1 MPNLRYIQRT
11 GCNYGSRCVTKQIH
25 VLSSRGKVWQR
36 RSKVELSVWHND
48 WVAKNDLRN
57 QENKFS
63 KHTSWNM
70 LYLVNKEFCCVFLC
84 INTIVKN
91 ESSIFLKEGG
101 TINRTIPHGGTVSY
115 ISIRGKSGK
124 RVITRSKHH
133 HLPLPPSPK
142 FGHDI
147 FAWSARDRGGIL
159 LASQPPASDSK

>member
-1 MPNLRYIQRT
+1 MPNLCYIQRT

-63 KHTSWNM
+63 KHTFWNM
-70 LYLVNKEFCCVFLC
+70 LYLVKKEFCCVFLC
-84 INTIVKN
+84 INAIVKN

-101 TINRTIPHGGTVSY
+101 TINRTIPHGGTVSLHKY
-115 ISIRGKSGK
+115 QRKKSKKGNYS
-124 RVITRSKHH
+124 VETSS
-133 HLPLPPSPK
+133 LTPSPPPLNLVM
-142 FGHDI
+142 I
-147 FAWSARDRGGIL
+147 YSRGRHVTEEGFC
-159 LASQPPASDSK
+159 